1 MGIMAKFPSGN
12 LRVVCEYVCV
22 VCDVYECVYCVG
34 IMLSVSMYAPLSLSL
49 SLSLSLCVVRVVMMY
64 AIVGVY
70 GVCVCSVWSLSVC
83 VCVCHVRVYECC
95 VYVECVYV

>member
-49 SLSLSLCVVRVVMMY
+49 SLSLSLCCESGYDVCDCGCVW
-64 AIVGVY
+64 
-70 GVCVCSVWSLSVC
+70 CVCMQCVESFC
-83 VCVCHVRVYECC
+83 VCMC
-95 VYVECVYV
+95 VSCESI